1 MRSAPLIAVVD
12 DDEAMREALCE
23 LVQTFSMSC
32 RTFDSAEAFLGA
44 HSLGRF
50 DCLITDLRMPRM
62 GGLELQR
69 TLRSLGSS
77 IPVIVVTSSS
87 DAPSRSRALA
97 EGAFAYLTKPVTRD
111 TLLQFLTAALGM
123 DPPE

>member
-1 MRSAPLIAVVD
+1 LCSAPLIAVVD

-32 RTFDSAEAFLGA
+32 RTFDSAEAFLRARSFG
-44 HSLGRF
+44 GF
-50 DCLITDLRMPRM
+50 DCVITDLRMPHM
-62 GGLELQR
+62 GGLELLR
-69 TLRSLGSS
+69 TLRSSGSS

-87 DAPSRSRALA
+87 DAPTRSRALA

-111 TLLQFLTAALGM
+111 ALLQHLTAALGLA
-123 DPPE
+123 PPE